1 MHTHRHLQYTPE
13 DRKQEKQ
20 CKKDGELQKER
31 EIRKDRRMGR
41 ARVSVVYGLG
51 TFTVI

>member
-1 MHTHRHLQYTPE
+1 MYSIPQKRE
-13 DRKQEKQ
+13 NKKQ
-20 CKKDGELQKER
+20 CKKDGELQREC